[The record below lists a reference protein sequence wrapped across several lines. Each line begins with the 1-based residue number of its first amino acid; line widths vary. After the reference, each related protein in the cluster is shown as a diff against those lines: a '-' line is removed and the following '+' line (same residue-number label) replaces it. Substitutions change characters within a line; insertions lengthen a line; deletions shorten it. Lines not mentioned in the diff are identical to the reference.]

1 MPPIPK
7 DDPSGRKARA
17 YRHFRLYAVPGRSGI
32 LIHRITYVKDLQG
45 CIGVGN
51 RFHDFNKDGVPDM
64 AESSSA
70 LEWMADNL
78 PEKLYLNIT
87 KK

>member
-7 DDPSGRKARA
+7 GDPLGRKARA
-17 YRHFRLYAVPGRSGI
+17 YSHFRFPDVPGRSGI
-32 LIHRITYVKDLQG
+32 LIHRITFVKDLRG
-45 CIGVGN
+45 CIGVGS

-70 LEWMADNL
+70 LQWMVDNL
-78 PEKLYLNIT
+78 PDQFYLNIT